1 MATVRQLTKKL
12 TSRPEP
18 QPVVGIRLRNFAGN
32 ADIAAWL
39 ELRSRAFARQKLGV
53 GGWSANDFE
62 REFLSKPW
70 WQPKCMWFAETVE
83 AELPSIIVGTVTLAR
98 RGLPPQDKPVVHWLA
113 VLPRLRARGIGRLLM
128 DTLEAAVWDDG
139 ERQIWLETHEA
150 WAEAGRLYAARGYV
164 ETR

>member
-18 QPVVGIRLRNFAGN
+18 PAIAGVRLRHFAGS

-53 GGWSANDFE
+53 GGWTAGDFE
-62 REFLSKPW
+62 REFLAKPW
-70 WQPKCMWFAETVE
+70 WRPECMLFAETDE
-83 AELPSIIVGTVTLAR
+83 DASMLVGTVTLAR
-98 RGLPPQDKPVVHWLA
+98 RGASPHDKPVVHWLA
-113 VLPRLRARGIGRLLM
+113 VLPRFRGRGIGGLLM
-128 DTLEAAVWDDG
+128 DMLEAAVWDVG

-164 ETR
+164 EARL

>member
-18 QPVVGIRLRNFAGN
+18 GVVAGVRLRHFAGN
-32 ADIAAWL
+32 PDIAAWL

-53 GGWSANDFE
+53 GGWTAADFE
-62 REFLSKPW
+62 REFLAKPW
-70 WQPKCMWFAETVE
+70 WRPECLWFAETVE
-83 AELPSIIVGTVTLAR
+83 DASMVVGTVTLAR
-98 RGLPPQDKPVVHWLA
+98 RGVSLQDKPVVHWLA
-113 VLPRLRARGIGRLLM
+113 VLPRFRGRGIGELLM
-128 DTLEAAVWDDG
+128 DTLEAAVWDAG

-164 ETR
+164 EAGL